1 MAKSMRSKRK
11 RRLRTLRRD
20 IAEPFYEKKEQAKL
34 AAQEA
39 ALAAPKLEIPTNN
52 KSQMEIEPAA
62 ETEPVTGANERVPM
76 AIERSGRQKF
86 KLKPVGGIEKEWK
99 SNKQLKRERK
109 QKHKKK
115 KKLNL

>member
-1 MAKSMRSKRK
+1 MDLCSRVLLMGVYNAIKALMLSI
-11 RRLRTLRRD
+11 LN
-20 IAEPFYEKKEQAKL
+20 IA
-34 AAQEA
+34 
-39 ALAAPKLEIPTNN
+39 
-52 KSQMEIEPAA
+52 EIEPVA